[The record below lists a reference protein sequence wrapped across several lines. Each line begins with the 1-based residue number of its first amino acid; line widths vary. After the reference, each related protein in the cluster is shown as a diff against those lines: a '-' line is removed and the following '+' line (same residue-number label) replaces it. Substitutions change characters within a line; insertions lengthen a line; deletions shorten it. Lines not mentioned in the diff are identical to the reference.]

1 MDGLWLSLT
10 DTNKVT
16 WSGSSTPPTS
26 WDWRKEIGKTDEI
39 PITSTVNFI
48 YGERTGSIH
57 GKRANGN
64 TASLPA
70 TCGTS
75 RRIGMKLASG
85 SPAITRA
92 AILAIG
98 TPIALATNGT
108 VRLARGL
115 TSIR

>member
-1 MDGLWLSLT
+1 M
-10 DTNKVT
+10 
-16 WSGSSTPPTS
+16 P
-26 WDWRKEIGKTDEI
+26 
-39 PITSTVNFI
+39 
-48 YGERTGSIH
+48 

-64 TASLPA
+64 TASLTA
-70 TCGTS
+70 IWAMS
-75 RRIGMKLASG
+75 RGIGGRSASF

-98 TPIALATNGT
+98 VPIALATNGT